1 MDGKTSSSAKPTVNT
16 KKTSHP
22 KQHEMQFV
30 SADAEHRVGITVEE
44 LTDLFLLGSIDQF
57 GPQKF
62 KELHHVRVKPQDV
75 LKNPDLLPMTGKRA
89 NSFKSAIREV
99 TPELREDCHRRAVN
113 QIVAAE
119 KHQARILTYDSSYYP
134 RNVYDSN
141 SPTPVLYVRGDL
153 SVLLER
159 KIVGCVGSRK
169 IRQPYSLLQ
178 ADFAKE
184 ATQQGFVVVSGFAL
198 GADSIGHESAITNN
212 GRTICVMP
220 SGLERPF
227 PPENKQLWE
236 QFLVSN
242 RAVFVSEFGFGV
254 RAASLTLRK
263 RNRLIVAFARGV
275 LIGQSASKGGAM
287 NAYRFAREQH
297 KPVATFA
304 SDHNEDTS
312 GNKLISEE
320 PHERDRVFPI
330 GVNKTSYTQW
340 LHQLSSSI

>member
-1 MDGKTSSSAKPTVNT
+1 VTL
-16 KKTSHP
+16 
-22 KQHEMQFV
+22 
-30 SADAEHRVGITVEE
+30 EE
-44 LTDLFLLGSIDQF
+44 LTDLFILGSINQF

-62 KELHHVRVKPQDV
+62 KELHSTGVKPRDV
-75 LKNPDLLPMTGKRA
+75 LSNADLLPMKGKRA
-89 NSFKSAIREV
+89 SSFAAEIRKITPEIREIC
-99 TPELREDCHRRAVN
+99 ERRAIK
-113 QIVAAE
+113 QMVAAE
-119 KHQARILTYDSSYYP
+119 KHQARILTYDSPYYP
-134 RNVYDSN
+134 RNVYESN
-141 SPTPVLYVRGDL
+141 SPTPVLYVRGDFA
-153 SVLLER
+153 VLLER

-169 IRQPYSLLQ
+169 IRPPYSFLQ
-178 ADFAKE
+178 ADFARE
-184 ATQQGFVVVSGFAL
+184 ATEQGFVVVSGFAL

-263 RNRLIVAFARGV
+263 RNRLIVALARGV

-320 PHERDRVFPI
+320 HHERDRVFPI
-330 GVNKTSYTQW
+330 SVNKTSYTQW